1 MSDNFASNSNMTALM
16 TAIGNKIKNAAHT
29 IYNSAGTA
37 LTKRSGLKFAGRMKV
52 TDDSTNGQTVVD
64 DSPDHIE
71 WDVWCAMSDQQKAA
85 VKEAVIDNAPGV
97 DGGLTANLLTKLWEN
112 PNPNSDFANQN
123 ITSSIS
129 GSILNYKFFIL
140 TYKKASNDSMLKS
153 MIIPLGSS
161 NLEWEEAS
169 TSGVEIV
176 KREVAFSATNG
187 NVLIRNAVVYSS
199 ASQAAVNNS
208 KVIPL
213 TIYGLKESINLKF
226 SAIASDIST
235 AADHCMMSDGVT
247 SVEDLL
253 EDETIDLSPYA
264 SNTITIQGEVKAK
277 KIAPHAYLIAFNG
290 ITSSVASND
299 DVWFTNLPF
308 NINAL
313 AVGYLFANPVNSG
326 EFNNSIRCMLVAS
339 ARNNIGSYISAAH
352 PVLSNLYYGQI
363 IVSVS

>member
-29 IYNSAGTA
+29 IYNSADTA

-161 NLEWEEAS
+161 NLEWEDAS
-169 TSGVEIV
+169 TSSVEIV

-213 TIYGLKESINLKF
+213 TIYGLKDSINLKF
-226 SAIASDIST
+226 SAIASDVST
-235 AADHCMMSDGVT
+235 SADHCMMSDGVT
-247 SVEDLL
+247 SVEDIL
-253 EDETIDLSPYA
+253 DSRTRTIDLAPYLGSNFASPGP
-264 SNTITIQGEVKAK
+264 N
-277 KIAPHAYLIAFNG
+277 IATFI
-290 ITSSVASND
+290 SDKVVAISINAIVSGVSMNND
-299 DVWFTNLPF
+299 PLFENLPF
-308 NINAL
+308 TFANLTVSYILPDPSQLGSYNDPSHSLIFTSGNAL
-313 AVGYLFANPVNSG
+313 LCHHVAITTNSYG
-326 EFNNSIRCMLVAS
+326 FIVA
-339 ARNNIGSYISAAH
+339 R
-352 PVLSNLYYGQI
+352 
-363 IVSVS
+363 IV